1 MAQLAASSNP
11 LLEHRVMNLGIV
23 ARSPLPTRRMPGLQ
37 VHSNFMAAPE
47 PAAESEPEPMAV
59 SEPEAEAAAPAAGE
73 LNGREPMPVEVSSP
87 AAL

>member
-37 VHSNFMAAPE
+37 VHSHPMAAPE
-47 PAAESEPEPMAV
+47 PATEPEPEPEPMAV
-59 SEPEAEAAAPAAGE
+59 SEPEP
-73 LNGREPMPVEVSSP
+73 
-87 AAL
+87 